1 MKNNVPLLLLAALLG
16 PVFPL
21 ATLTAAEPVREDL
34 TKVYEAG
41 RNAFNKGDYVKAKAA
56 FAKVLKAKPDFDL
69 AIIYMAQIRT
79 AEAKWE
85 ARPRAQKIAEKSS
98 IATMTLS
105 KVSLADALE
114 VVRREVEKAGGGP
127 QAGSIALLTDLPAE
141 VLEREVDLSVS
152 KISMQHF
159 ADIVGFAGGV
169 HLAWHQQGI
178 SVTANAPILQ
188 ADDPAVAAT
197 KAMQQAAR
205 DKILPQLKMEGA
217 SVAEA
222 LAWLNQQMSPGAG
235 PLIIGREP
243 LSRRPITLDLRHIPL
258 TEALNSIALVSGMEV
273 SWHPWGA
280 GLSPK
285 TELAS
290 ATTPIQD
297 SPVKP

>member
-1 MKNNVPLLLLAALLG
+1 
-16 PVFPL
+16 
-21 ATLTAAEPVREDL
+21 
-34 TKVYEAG
+34 
-41 RNAFNKGDYVKAKAA
+41 
-56 FAKVLKAKPDFDL
+56 
-69 AIIYMAQIRT
+69 
-79 AEAKWE
+79 
-85 ARPRAQKIAEKSS
+85 
-98 IATMTLS
+98 
-105 KVSLADALE
+105 
-114 VVRREVEKAGGGP
+114 VRREVEKAGGGP
-127 QAGSIALLTDLPAE
+127 AAGSIALLTDLPAE

-188 ADDPAVAAT
+188 DDDPAVAAT
-197 KAMQQAAR
+197 KTMQQAAR

-222 LAWLNQQMSPGAG
+222 LVWLNQQMSPGAG

>member
-141 VLEREVDLSVS
+141 VVEREVDLSVS
-152 KISMQHF
+152 KVSMQHF

>member
-1 MKNNVPLLLLAALLG
+1 MKNKVPLLLLAALLG

-21 ATLTAAEPVREDL
+21 STLTAAEPVREDL

-41 RNAFNKGDYVKAKAA
+41 RNAFNRGDYVKAKAA

-127 QAGSIALLTDLPAE
+127 DAGSIALLTDLPAE

-152 KISMQHF
+152 KLPMQQL
-159 ADIVGFAGGV
+159 AEIVGFAGGV
-169 HLAWHQQGI
+169 HLAWHSQGI
-178 SVTANAPILQ
+178 SVTAHAPALQ
-188 ADDPAVAAT
+188 ADDPAIAAT

-205 DKILPQLKMEGA
+205 DTILPQLKMEGA

-222 LAWLNQQMSPGAG
+222 LAWLNHQMSPGAG

-285 TELAS
+285 TELAA
-290 ATTPIQD
+290 ATTPSQD

>member
-1 MKNNVPLLLLAALLG
+1 MKNNAPLLLLAALLG

-21 ATLTAAEPVREDL
+21 ATLSAAEPVREDL

-105 KVSLADALE
+105 KVTLADALE

-127 QAGSIALLTDLPAE
+127 AAGSIALLTDLPAE

-188 ADDPAVAAT
+188 DDDPAVAAT

-222 LAWLNQQMSPGAG
+222 LVWLNQQMSPGAG

>member
-1 MKNNVPLLLLAALLG
+1 MKNNAPLLLLAALLG

-21 ATLTAAEPVREDL
+21 ATLSAAEPVREDL

-98 IATMTLS
+98 IATITLS

-127 QAGSIALLTDLPAE
+127 AAGSIALLTDLPAE

-188 ADDPAVAAT
+188 DDDPAVAAT
-197 KAMQQAAR
+197 KTMQQAAR
-205 DKILPQLKMEGA
+205 DKIMPQLKMEGA

-222 LAWLNQQMSPGAG
+222 LVWLNQQMSPGAG

>member
-1 MKNNVPLLLLAALLG
+1 MKNNAPLLLLAALLG

-21 ATLTAAEPVREDL
+21 ATLSAAEPVREDL

-98 IATMTLS
+98 IATITLS

-127 QAGSIALLTDLPAE
+127 AAGSIALLTDLPAE

-188 ADDPAVAAT
+188 DDDPAVAAT
-197 KAMQQAAR
+197 KTMQQAAR

-222 LAWLNQQMSPGAG
+222 LVWLNQQMSPGAG

>member
-1 MKNNVPLLLLAALLG
+1 MKNKVPLLLLAALLG
-16 PVFPL
+16 PVSPL
-21 ATLTAAEPVREDL
+21 SHLTAAEPVREDL

-85 ARPRAQKIAEKSS
+85 ARPRSQKIAEKSS
-98 IATMTLS
+98 VSTVTLT
-105 KVSLADALE
+105 KVTLADALE
-114 VVRREVEKAGGGP
+114 VVRRELEKAGGGAE
-127 QAGSIALLTDLPAE
+127 AGAIALLTDLPAE
-141 VLEREVDLSVS
+141 VLEREVDFSVRNLP
-152 KISMQHF
+152 MPQF
-159 ADIVGFAGGV
+159 AGIVGFAGGV

-178 SVTANAPILQ
+178 SVTAHPPVLQ
-188 ADDPAVAAT
+188 DDDPAVAAT
-197 KAMQQAAR
+197 KAMQQTAR
-205 DKILPQLKMEGA
+205 GKILPSVKMDGA

-222 LAWLNQQMSPGAG
+222 MAWLNRQITPGTG

-290 ATTPIQD
+290 TGSSSQD
-297 SPVKP
+297 ANRKP